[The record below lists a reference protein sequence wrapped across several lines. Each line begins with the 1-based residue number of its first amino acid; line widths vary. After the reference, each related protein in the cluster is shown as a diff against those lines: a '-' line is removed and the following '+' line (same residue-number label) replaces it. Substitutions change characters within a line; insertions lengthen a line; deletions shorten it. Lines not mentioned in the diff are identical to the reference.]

1 MSWIRRRIDRVRYL
15 WRMALEEN
23 NDPKKFA
30 FAVAV
35 GITVSASPVPP
46 VLGLRSASAV
56 GGAWIT
62 KCNKLTAWLSCHL
75 FAGPLWVL
83 AAMLEVRVGAFLLQR
98 PQPVWGSTAAERL
111 DAARHAL
118 FAWWV
123 GGVLVSPLFGLLA
136 YLITRPFARAYFERK
151 ARRLKELDEVLPAPN
166 TSASAS
172 ERLSDTS
179 AE

>member
-1 MSWIRRRIDRVRYL
+1 VSWFRKRIDRVRYL

-35 GITVSASPVPP
+35 GVMVSASPVPP
-46 VLGLRSASAV
+46 ILGLRSGASI

-62 KCNKLTAWLSCHL
+62 KCNKLTAWLSSHV

-83 AAMLEVRVGAFLLQR
+83 AAMLEVRLGSFILQR
-98 PQPVWGSTAAERL
+98 PQPLWGHTAGERL
-111 DAARHAL
+111 AAARGAL
-118 FAWWV
+118 LAWWI
-123 GGVLVSPLFGLLA
+123 GGIILSPMFAFVA
-136 YLITRPFARAYFERK
+136 YCITRPIARKYLERK
-151 ARRLKELDEVLPAPN
+151 ARRQKELDEELPE
-166 TSASAS
+166 SASTPG
-172 ERLSDTS
+172 ERLSKSS